1 MRQIYEPKPN
11 DVQETQVISN
21 LDQILIRTE
30 LSGQPE
36 QVPVIYEDKHGLP
49 VLHVSQKDKP
59 EQQQPGNEE
68 LSILWHELLTPLT
81 VIKGYTATLLNF
93 PDSVT
98 PEERQKYIQGIDSAS
113 DRVIRLLDDLRDIS
127 HLDKAQPMK
136 KELFC
141 ITDLVQAVIT
151 DMQFQA
157 RDNRIK
163 LLPFGRLPLV
173 QGEPERI
180 RQVLQNLIGNAIKY
194 SRHNEAIEIEVTM
207 VRSEREVRS
216 QFGDAPPMKAPCVV
230 VSVSDDSV
238 GIPENDLENIFHR
251 FYRVKNKLTKSV
263 PGAGL
268 GLYIC
273 KRIMENHGGAI
284 WARNKYH
291 QKGSIFRFSLPLS
304 R

>member
-1 MRQIYEPKPN
+1 MGRSYETRTTEQGP
-11 DVQETQVISN
+11 QVITG
-21 LDQILIRTE
+21 LDQLLLRAE
-30 LSGQPE
+30 NAGQPGP
-36 QVPVIYEDKHGLP
+36 VPAIYTDQHGLP
-49 VLHVSQKDKP
+49 VLHVTEKDGT
-59 EQQQPGNEE
+59 EQTEQARSSE

-81 VIKGYTATLLNF
+81 VIKGYTSTLLNF
-93 PDSVT
+93 NDSVT
-98 PEERQKYIQGIDSAS
+98 AEERQKYIQGIDSAS
-113 DRVIRLLDDLRDIS
+113 DRVIRLLDDLRDITK
-127 HLDKAQPMK
+127 LDKPQQMV

-141 ITDLVQAVIT
+141 ITDLIEAVMT
-151 DMQFQA
+151 DMQVQA
-157 RDNRIK
+157 RDNEIK
-163 LLPFGRLPLV
+163 LLPYGRLPLV
-173 QGEPERI
+173 QGDPERV

-194 SRHNEAIEIEVTM
+194 SRHNEPVEIEVTM
-207 VRSEREVRS
+207 VRSERELRS
-216 QFGDAPPMKAPCVV
+216 QYGDTPPMKVPCIV

-238 GIPENDLENIFHR
+238 GIPENDLEHIFER

-291 QKGSIFRFSLPLS
+291 QKGSIFRFSLPLN

>member
-1 MRQIYEPKPN
+1 MGQYYETKTTGES
-11 DVQETQVISN
+11 VSQVVTSIS
-21 LDQILIRTE
+21 E
-30 LSGQPE
+30 LLFRPERPGQPDKM
-36 QVPVIYEDKHGLP
+36 PVVYADKHGLP
-49 VLHVSQKDKP
+49 VLHTTETEP
-59 EQQQPGNEE
+59 AAEPRNEE
-68 LSILWHELLTPLT
+68 ISILWHELLTPLT
-81 VIKGYTATLLNF
+81 VIKGYTSTLLNF
-93 PDSVT
+93 SSSIT

-113 DRVIRLLDDLRDIS
+113 DRVIKLLDDLRDITNM
-127 HLDKAQPMK
+127 DKPQQLH

-141 ITDLVQAVIT
+141 VTDLIRAVIS

-157 RDNRIK
+157 KENK
-163 LLPFGRLPLV
+163 VELLPCGRLPLV
-173 QGEPERI
+173 EGDPERI

-194 SRHNEAIEIEVTM
+194 SRHNEPIEIEVSM
-207 VRSEREVRS
+207 VRSERELRS
-216 QFGDAPPMKAPCVV
+216 QYGDTPSLKVPCIV

-238 GIPENDLENIFHR
+238 GIPENDLENIFQR

-291 QKGSIFRFSLPLS
+291 QKGSIFRFSLPLN